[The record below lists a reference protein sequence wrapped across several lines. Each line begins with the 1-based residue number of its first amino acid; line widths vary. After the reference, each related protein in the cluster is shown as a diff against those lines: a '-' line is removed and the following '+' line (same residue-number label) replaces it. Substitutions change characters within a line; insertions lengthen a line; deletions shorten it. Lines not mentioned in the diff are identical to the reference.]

1 MPVAWIVQL
10 LLWIGRHLWHAPPKG
25 SDMAA
30 SRGDSKPCTVANC
43 AGKMQFGR
51 RSDNDPPTPVTRRRG
66 DLPAVAMD
74 DKGWVCNANLDHF
87 RQEAS

>member
-1 MPVAWIVQL
+1 
-10 LLWIGRHLWHAPPKG
+10 
-25 SDMAA
+25 MAA

-51 RSDNDPPTPVTRRRG
+51 RSDNDPPTAVTRRRG